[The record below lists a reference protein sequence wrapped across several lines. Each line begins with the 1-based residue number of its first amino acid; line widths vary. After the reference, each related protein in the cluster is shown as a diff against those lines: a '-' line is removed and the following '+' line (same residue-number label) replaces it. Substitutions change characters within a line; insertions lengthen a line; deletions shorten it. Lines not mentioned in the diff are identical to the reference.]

1 MTEENKVQALPHNLI
16 MENRNRLT
24 VSGVSDV
31 DSFDEQTVV
40 IFTQMGE
47 LTVRGSDLHIINL
60 NVDSGEL
67 SLEGTVNSLTYS
79 DEQLGKG
86 GFFSR
91 VFRCWSIS
99 RGWTARYPSFCIRS
113 ASAFCS
119 ECSMM
124 PCAPSAPF
132 GRAGAKSYS

>member
-47 LTVRGSDLHIINL
+47 L
-60 NVDSGEL
+60 

-79 DEQLGKG
+79 DEQPGKG

-91 VFRCWSIS
+91 VFR
-99 RGWTARYPSFCIRS
+99 
-113 ASAFCS
+113 
-119 ECSMM
+119 
-124 PCAPSAPF
+124 
-132 GRAGAKSYS
+132 

>member
-31 DSFDEQTVV
+31 DSFDEQTVIV
-40 IFTQMGE
+40 FTDMG
-47 LTVRGSDLHIINL
+47 GSDLHIINL

-79 DEQLGKG
+79 DEQPGKG

-91 VFRCWSIS
+91 VFR
-99 RGWTARYPSFCIRS
+99 
-113 ASAFCS
+113 
-119 ECSMM
+119 
-124 PCAPSAPF
+124 
-132 GRAGAKSYS
+132 